1 MSETVDPAATTVT
14 ENSESND
21 VTTKNAETKPI
32 PSTANLAGLEND
44 PEPALQISHLQHCKR
59 RRAAI

>member
-32 PSTANLAGLEND
+32 PSTANLAGLY
-44 PEPALQISHLQHCKR
+44 I
-59 RRAAI
+59 